1 MRTQARDPFGWW
13 YSLQTVAKR
22 TGKSARTIRRA
33 MLSGQFGPAPGQP
46 GCLLRHICGE
56 WLFPWPAV
64 CLFLKI
70 PPGEGEES
78 DAWRVRTEG
87 ELRRELA
94 REAGAV
100 AVHASGRKEAAA

>member
-13 YSLQTVAKR
+13 YPLQTVAKR
-22 TGKSARTIRRA
+22 TGLSARTIRRA

-56 WLFPWPAV
+56 WRFPWPAV

-70 PPGEGEES
+70 TPGDAVPEETE
-78 DAWRVRTEG
+78 AWRVRTEG
-87 ELRRELA
+87 ELRRELS

-100 AVHASGRKEAAA
+100 HASGPKEAAA

>member
-13 YSLQTVAKR
+13 YPLQTVAKR
-22 TGKSARTIRRA
+22 TGLSARTIRRA

-56 WLFPWPAV
+56 AV
-64 CLFLKI
+64 
-70 PPGEGEES
+70 PEETE
-78 DAWRVRTEG
+78 AWRVRAEG
-87 ELRRELA
+87 ELRRELS

-100 AVHASGRKEAAA
+100 HASGPKEAAA